1 MSAPVDTR
9 VPANRILA
17 RLIAFRP
24 LDYLVVVAQT
34 LLFYAIELVPGLILQ
49 ALLNALGARTPST
62 LSAVWALLGGM
73 MALQTVKWV
82 TVAGWAWCEG
92 RLIRDLGTLL
102 RRNMLAHVLDKPV
115 QLPQTSGEAIARFRD
130 DARDYL
136 RFLTFLPDMPSQLLA
151 LLAMLSIMASINWK
165 LTLAAAIPITLSL
178 LAAQLSSRT
187 VKRLKRETQEAVG
200 AVTGSLGEILG
211 ATLAIKLSANENNV
225 VRAFDRVSETRRKS
239 LLRITLFSELL
250 QTFSWNTSAFATA
263 AVLIAAVVTGEHARM
278 GAGDL
283 ALFVGYFS
291 SMNFLI
297 GFFGEILVRYRQA
310 DVVLRRMSDLLV
322 GEPRIALA
330 EAHEIYTS
338 RDAPA
343 APEPGPV
350 EPLRELRVS
359 GLRYRFPGAAGDA
372 IADASF
378 TIKRGELTVITG
390 RIGAGKTTLLRAL
403 LGLVRADGERFWND
417 ARVDAPD
424 HFFRPPVSA
433 YVPQTPRL
441 FSDTLRENLTL
452 GVAER
457 GSRLPDAIFNAVFER
472 DVAEFERGLDTLVG
486 VRGAKVSGGQ
496 LQRSAAA
503 RAFVREPELIVV
515 DDLSSA
521 LDVETESLLW
531 ERLLSQTGQRTV
543 LAVSHRPPAL
553 ERASRIIVV
562 KDGRVLDQGTL
573 TELLER
579 CDEMRA
585 IVGDTGSAT
594 S

>member
-1 MSAPVDTR
+1 MNASKAR
-9 VPANRILA
+9 IPAARILG

-24 LDYLVVVAQT
+24 LDYFVLVTQT
-34 LLFYAIELVPGLILQ
+34 LLFYAVELVPPLVLQ
-49 ALLNALGARTPST
+49 AVLNALGARTPEA
-62 LSAVWALLGGM
+62 LAAVWGLLGGM
-73 MALQTVKWV
+73 MALQTIKWV
-82 TVAGWAWCEG
+82 TVAGWAWAEG

-102 RRNMLAHVLDKPV
+102 RRNMLAHVLDNPV

-136 RFLTFLPDMPSQLLA
+136 RFLTFLPDMPSQLLT
-151 LLAMLSIMASINWK
+151 LIAMIAIMAGINWK
-165 LTLAAAIPITLSL
+165 LTLAAAVPIVLSL

-211 ATLAIKLSANENNV
+211 ATLAIKLSANEDNV
-225 VRAFDRVSETRRKS
+225 VRAFERVSEARRKS
-239 LLRITLFSELL
+239 LLRITLVSELL

-263 AVLIAAVVTGEHARM
+263 AVLIAAVVTGEHTRM

-283 ALFVGYFS
+283 ALFIGYFS

-297 GFFGEILVRYRQA
+297 GFFGDILMRYRQA

-322 GEPRIALA
+322 GEPREQLA
-330 EAHEIYTS
+330 AAHEIYTS
-338 RDAPA
+338 KDAPEAA
-343 APEPGPV
+343 APKPV
-350 EPLRELRVS
+350 EPLRELRVE
-359 GLRYRFPGAAGDA
+359 GLRYRFPGAERDA

-378 TIKRGELTVITG
+378 VLKRGELTVVTG
-390 RIGAGKTTLLRAL
+390 RVGAGKTTLLRAV
-403 LGLVRADGERFWND
+403 LGLVQAEGARLWNG
-417 ARVDAPD
+417 ARIEAPD
-424 HFFRPPVSA
+424 RFFRPPASA

-452 GVAER
+452 GAPGRAEQ
-457 GSRLPDAIFNAVFER
+457 LQAAIHNAVFER
-472 DVAEFERGLDTLVG
+472 DVAEFERGLETLVG

-521 LDVETESLLW
+521 LDVETESMLW

-553 ERASRIIVV
+553 ERASHIILV
-562 KDGRVLDQGTL
+562 KDGRVLDQGAL
-573 TELLER
+573 HELLAR
-579 CDEMRA
+579 CPEMREIYGEA
-585 IVGDTGSAT
+585 SPG
-594 S
+594 